1 MSEDMSISSLLNDY
15 GSGAVSFVRGN
26 ASASNVAA
34 NLSAAFSSG
43 SGNSANDSTTIQAM
57 SDSQILNELRLDG
70 SSALMTARQVADEYN
85 ISLARAQD
93 ILDELNGTD
102 AENIYSAQTYNVSSD
117 LTNDYSYS
125 VEDVS
130 SLENATV
137 SYVV

>member
-1 MSEDMSISSLLNDY
+1 MSEDMSVSSLLNDY
-15 GSGAVSFVRGN
+15 ASGAASFIRGN
-26 ASASNVAA
+26 ASASNAAA

-43 SGNSANDSTTIQAM
+43 SGNSANESTTVQTM

-70 SSALMTARQVADEYN
+70 SSSLMTARQVADEYN

-93 ILDELNGTD
+93 ILDKLNGTD
-102 AENIYSAQTYNVSSD
+102 AENVYSAQTYNVSSD

-130 SLENATV
+130 SLENTTV